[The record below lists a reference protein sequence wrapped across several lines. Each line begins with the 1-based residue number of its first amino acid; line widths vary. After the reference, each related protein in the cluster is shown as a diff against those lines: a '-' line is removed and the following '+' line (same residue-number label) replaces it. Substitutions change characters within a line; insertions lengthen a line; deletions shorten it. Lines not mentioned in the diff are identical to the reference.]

1 MTVFRTEFTKEDF
14 LALPEYQTKF
24 DAPKDKTPFLLK
36 EPKRLLKQ
44 KEQLLTVLEEM
55 SKANAEQL
63 ASGVQT
69 KELIQVAYY
78 IRHKDGN
85 LSEQGGYIRL
95 DQVIQDLLRA
105 ATLKVGDT
113 DANGV
118 LTIKTE

>member
-1 MTVFRTEFTKEDF
+1 MTVFNTEFSKEQFLDLPVFETK
-14 LALPEYQTKF
+14 T

-36 EPKRLLKQ
+36 APKRLLEQ
-44 KEQLLTVLEEM
+44 KEQLLLVLEEM

-63 ASGVQT
+63 SSGIQT
-69 KELIQVAYY
+69 KERIQVLYY

-85 LSEQGGYIRL
+85 LSEQGGFIRL
-95 DQVIQDLLRA
+95 DQVIKDLLRA

-118 LTIKTE
+118 LTIETK